1 MWRDHRVNLQELQL
15 YWVWR
20 GHCRW
25 TSVSSGNMARLRIC
39 RGGQERRLKGQEGRV
54 GQRAEVSVSK
64 LGPFRGRFAV
74 QLVRDAGQS

>member
-1 MWRDHRVNLQELQL
+1 
-15 YWVWR
+15 
-20 GHCRW
+20 
-25 TSVSSGNMARLRIC
+25 MARLRIC